1 MCDVRLLALILCISG
16 LLFAAKDVEGNFSIR
31 FETNA
36 KLQTG
41 VEVPFTVH
49 VTDDRQRPLEQNAH
63 VEMSIAPENREPIKT
78 IKAWYVGPG
87 EFIAKPVFPSEG
99 QWALTVTARRANQVT
114 SRTIT
119 FSVSQ

>member
-16 LLFAAKDVEGNFSIR
+16 LLFAANEVEGNFTIR
-31 FETNA
+31 FEPTA

-49 VTDDRQRPLEQNAH
+49 VTDDRKRPLEQNAH
-63 VEMSIAPENREPIKT
+63 VEMAIAPENREPIKT
-78 IKAWYVGPG
+78 IRAWYVGPG

-99 QWALTVTARRANQVT
+99 QWTLTVTARRANQVT
-114 SRTIT
+114 TRAIT
-119 FSVSQ
+119 FSVAP